1 MQFRTITDIRPFD
14 RKIDHSHNIL
24 SLGSCFADNMAVRL
38 RRAKF
43 RVTASPTGILFNPE
57 SIARAIDRFA
67 AGASADAET
76 DTPAVELRFDG
87 RRYFSYD
94 FHSSFSDADRGRALN
109 SMRQAVRLGAQALHA
124 ADTVIITFG
133 SAWIYRLRENGVVAA
148 NCHKQPQALF
158 TRELLAPQQIAE
170 RYGQLLQGP
179 LAGKTVILTVS
190 PVRHLNDGLEQNS
203 LSKAVLRVAAGML
216 TGEYDNVRYFPSFEI
231 VNDELRDYR
240 FYADDM
246 LHPSA
251 VAVGYIWERFSL
263 AAFSDATRR
272 AAERAERIADAAA
285 HRPFDPRGEAHLA
298 FCRTMLGRIEEL
310 QRECP
315 QMEFDEE
322 KEYFNSFL
330 QIN

>member
-1 MQFRTITDIRPFD
+1 MQFRTITDIRPFEQ
-14 RKIDHSHNIL
+14 KIGHSNSIL
-24 SLGSCFADNMAVRL
+24 SLGSCFADNIAGRL

-67 AGASADAET
+67 AGANADISADE
-76 DTPAVELRFDG
+76 ELRFDG

-94 FHSSFSDADRGRALN
+94 FHSSFSAADRAQALG
-109 SMRQAVRLGAQALHA
+109 SMREAVRLGAQALRA

-133 SAWIYRLRENGVVAA
+133 SAWIYRLRENGTVAA
-148 NCHKQPQALF
+148 NCHKQPQSLF
-158 TRELLAPQQIAE
+158 TRELLTPQQIAQ
-170 RYGQLLQGP
+170 RYGQLLRGP
-179 LAGKTVILTVS
+179 LAGKMMILTVS
-190 PVRHLNDGLEQNS
+190 PVRHLSDGLEQNS

-216 TGEYDNVRYFPSFEI
+216 TAEYDNVHYFPSFEI

-251 VAVGYIWERFSL
+251 VAVDYIWERFGC
-263 AAFSDATRR
+263 AAFTDATRL
-272 AAERAERIADAAA
+272 AAGRAERIAEAAA

-298 FCRTMLGRIEEL
+298 FCRTMLGRIEEM